1 VRRLNAVTRKLQ
13 KEPKKM
19 IFPAMTCSGKID
31 LHSDSG
37 YRRLTGEGDDEVK
50 GYGIRGL
57 NVLRRGK
64 TADGKDAVHLVE
76 TICKS
81 HRLQIRSSYAAETL
95 AAAHGVDDAYP
106 TMITIHELNHGVL
119 TPEQL
124 KHLREYGGLLV
135 EVTLTTDAESL
146 YKSLTSKDLKVP
158 TEKTLLGH
166 VSWIREM
173 MMMMGLIHAVQW
185 CDTRDMTADGHTKG
199 SVDRH
204 LLLEAMSGRQVFIH
218 QCKTYSPY
226 RGEPRQQF

>member
-1 VRRLNAVTRKLQ
+1 
-13 KEPKKM
+13 
-19 IFPAMTCSGKID
+19 
-31 LHSDSG
+31 
-37 YRRLTGEGDDEVK
+37 
-50 GYGIRGL
+50 
-57 NVLRRGK
+57 
-64 TADGKDAVHLVE
+64 VHLVE

-81 HRLQIRSSYAAETL
+81 HRLQIRSSYAAETI
-95 AAAHGVDDAYP
+95 AAAHGVDEAYP
-106 TMITIHELNHGVL
+106 TMITIQELTNGVM

-158 TEKTLLGH
+158 TEKTLMGH

-173 MMMMGLIHAVQW
+173 MMLDLIHAVQW

-204 LLLEAMSGRQVFIH
+204 LLLEVMNGRQAFVH
-218 QCKTYSPY
+218 ECKTYSPH
-226 RGEPRQQF
+226 RGERLNTARTHLVNF